1 MSGRGMT
8 ASARAG
14 VALSL
19 TALVA
24 GAVLWGSGAAE
35 GEAAVHRD
43 TQAERIMSG
52 REVFDFDTVA
62 EMASTSL
69 AVVQAEVVQVAP
81 GRSLGSEEEGGVDQ
95 ARDVTLSVT
104 ASFKRP
110 LVAAPSTIVM
120 EEWGWDED
128 GHGYQVENVTWS
140 EVGDKGFYFL
150 TRSDAASRWQL
161 VSTQGRALTDAQG
174 ALQSSAAPGSPL
186 HSEIGSNHRDI
197 LAYELKRLLD
207 TKNPAPDLP
216 QPHAEP
222 EIVPDADLEKPAPED
237 GAEEPMPDDSV
248 DDGSEPVDGTE
259 G

>member
-1 MSGRGMT
+1 MT
-8 ASARAG
+8 APAVAG
-14 VALSL
+14 VAMSL
-19 TALVA
+19 AGLVA

-35 GEAAVHRD
+35 GETAVHRD
-43 TQAERIMSG
+43 AQAERVMSG

-69 AVVQAEVVQVAP
+69 AVVQAEVVQIAP

-104 ASFKRP
+104 ASYKRP
-110 LVAAPSTIVM
+110 FVSAPSTIVM

-140 EVGDKGFYFL
+140 KVGDNGFYFL
-150 TRSDAASRWQL
+150 TRDDVDDNWKL
-161 VSTQGRALTDAQG
+161 VSTQGRALADAQG
-174 ALQSSAAPGSPL
+174 NLHSSAAPGTPL
-186 HSEIGSNHRDI
+186 YSEVGTTYREF

-216 QPHAEP
+216 QPQAEP
-222 EIVPDADLEKPAPED
+222 EVVPEADMENPAPED
-237 GAEEPMPDDSV
+237 GAEEPLPDDSV
-248 DDGSEPVDGTE
+248 DDGSEPADGT
-259 G
+259 GS